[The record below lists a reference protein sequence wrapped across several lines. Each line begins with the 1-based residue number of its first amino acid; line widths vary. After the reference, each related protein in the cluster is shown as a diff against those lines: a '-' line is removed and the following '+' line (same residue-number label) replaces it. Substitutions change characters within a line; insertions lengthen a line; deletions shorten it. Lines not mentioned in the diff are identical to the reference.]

1 MEDENYFSIYR
12 KDISLIIKNNKA
24 INIQN
29 EFLEINPLNFTLNV
43 YNTKEDFGKKIIDC
57 LGIIGIIS
65 LEENTYLITIAKA
78 ELICA
83 INKKEIYKVIDT
95 SFIKFIEKEE
105 NDNLSDDSIDS
116 NKSDKEEKNIKTN
129 IDEDIIKSLQDIFK
143 TGFYFSNKYDLA
155 NSITSHNQILLF
167 YQKDKL
173 LTDYDHIVNGNKNF
187 LANFKLTDK
196 VLSEEEKNKYNIK
209 FFFSNRM

>member
-83 INKKEIYKVIDT
+83 INKKEIY
-95 SFIKFIEKEE
+95 
-105 NDNLSDDSIDS
+105 
-116 NKSDKEEKNIKTN
+116 
-129 IDEDIIKSLQDIFK
+129 
-143 TGFYFSNKYDLA
+143 
-155 NSITSHNQILLF
+155 
-167 YQKDKL
+167 
-173 LTDYDHIVNGNKNF
+173 
-187 LANFKLTDK
+187 
-196 VLSEEEKNKYNIK
+196 
-209 FFFSNRM
+209 